1 MHKKKKA
8 LLLFFL
14 TTKCVASVLPFID
27 TKISPASFVSVGV
40 GVYSPVT
47 QKISVGKFWQIE
59 KSRESYESYESIVVG
74 GLLSYRLNQKAG
86 FTLESGIQRR
96 YENLYPAATS
106 SSNKQRSGCTL
117 PKIELDFN
125 YYFNKQL
132 MGSFGYD
139 YVFGGSFN
147 EKKND
152 GSFASNKL
160 NFGLTYFLKK

>member
-1 MHKKKKA
+1 MHKKKKT

-14 TTKCVASVLPFID
+14 TTKCVASVLPFIC
-27 TKISPASFVSVGV
+27 TNISPESFVSVGV
-40 GVYSPVT
+40 GIYSPVT

-59 KSRESYESYESIVVG
+59 KARESYESIVVG
-74 GLLSYRLNQKAG
+74 GLLSYRLNQKSG

-96 YENLYPAATS
+96 YEHLYPAAIS
-106 SSNKQRSGCTL
+106 STLKHSNVYTL

-147 EKKND
+147 EKKTN
-152 GSFASNKL
+152 GAFSSNKL